1 MSGPSF
7 RDIPPG
13 QKKRGAFALRF
24 CPLFAFLQCPSR
36 TPYCA
41 DGRLALRRR
50 STASRTR
57 AACECNHHV
66 LASGNCSCADGRK
79 QGHGN
84 LTRLDPSRPLPM
96 LLDRHLIKP
105 FSHFLA
111 AEGASVLSALQHGA
125 GQRASKPGPWGSSPK
140 KSKTK
145 KQRVDERLRDSQ
157 CGEKEEAQKAEEQD
171 DCDALGDDERHRER
185 QKARDSPVRRFRTR
199 SGYASVSPWMSVG
212 GECCGE
218 VLPPCWDLPKWISF
232 FHHATHA
239 WGRSTSRS
247 HEASCHGS
255 R

>member
-1 MSGPSF
+1 MNRRVHLRAYLASCMQSVLQMSGPSF

-66 LASGNCSCADGRK
+66 LASGNCSCAEGRK

-105 FSHFLA
+105 FFHFLA

-145 KQRVDERLRDSQ
+145 KQRVDER
-157 CGEKEEAQKAEEQD
+157 EI
-171 DCDALGDDERHRER
+171 
-185 QKARDSPVRRFRTR
+185 ARFTMWRKRGGTKSRRAR
-199 SGYASVSPWMSVG
+199 
-212 GECCGE
+212 
-218 VLPPCWDLPKWISF
+218 
-232 FHHATHA
+232 
-239 WGRSTSRS
+239 
-247 HEASCHGS
+247 
-255 R
+255 